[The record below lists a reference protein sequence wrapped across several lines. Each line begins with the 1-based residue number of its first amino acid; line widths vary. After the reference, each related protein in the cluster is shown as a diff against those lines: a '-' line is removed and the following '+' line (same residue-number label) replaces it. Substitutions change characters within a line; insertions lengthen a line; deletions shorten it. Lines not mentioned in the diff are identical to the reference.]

1 MNHYHIALITD
12 DNYCIPTLVCIQS
25 IIINTSPNNIYTI
38 HICTFGL
45 QDENISRFKSLS
57 KANVNIMID
66 TFDGD
71 LYKEKLKFIS
81 QKTHV
86 TPTALIKFE
95 LPNYFSSIDKLLY
108 LDGDIIVK
116 GNIDELLGI
125 NLYGYYLAASYEF
138 HCRINK
144 INYSFH
150 RDYDDFYFNS
160 GVMLL
165 NLKNMRTDNITS
177 KLWHYKINHAKTR
190 LMDQESLNA
199 VCGLKT
205 LPLSLRW
212 NFNPFFLNEKFI
224 PEINNVY
231 RESFSTTDKL
241 EEDVSIVHYVG
252 KADKPW
258 IYTDAKMREYWDSV
272 ASLIERVLPKFNLQ
286 VYKRTNVSSIVSAK
300 AKIKQFGL
308 LGFVTFL
315 INRLLKRT
323 LQ

>member
-1 MNHYHIALITD
+1 MDHYHIALITD

-25 IIINTSPNNIYTI
+25 IIINTSPNNRYTI

-45 QDENISRFKSLS
+45 KDENICRFMSLS
-57 KANVNIMID
+57 KDNVNIIID

-71 LYKEKLKFIS
+71 LYKSKLEQVS

-116 GNIDELLGI
+116 GKIDELLGV
-125 NLYGYYLAASYEF
+125 NLYGYYLAASYDF

-144 INYSFH
+144 INYSFK
-150 RDYDDFYFNS
+150 RDYKDFYFNS

-165 NLKNMRTDNITS
+165 NLKVMRIDNITS
-177 KLWHYKINHAKTR
+177 KLWDYKINHAKTR

-199 VCGLKT
+199 VCGLNT

-212 NFNPFFLNEKFI
+212 NFNPFFLNEKYI
-224 PEINNVY
+224 TEINNVY
-231 RESFSTTDKL
+231 GENFSSTEKL
-241 EEDVSIVHYVG
+241 EEGVSIIHYVG

-258 IYTDAKMREYWDSV
+258 IYKDAKMREYWGSV
-272 ASLIERVLPKFNLQ
+272 ANSIEGVIPKTILKDYQ
-286 VYKRTNVSSIVSAK
+286 KINVSSIESAK
-300 AKIKQFGL
+300 AKIKLFGL